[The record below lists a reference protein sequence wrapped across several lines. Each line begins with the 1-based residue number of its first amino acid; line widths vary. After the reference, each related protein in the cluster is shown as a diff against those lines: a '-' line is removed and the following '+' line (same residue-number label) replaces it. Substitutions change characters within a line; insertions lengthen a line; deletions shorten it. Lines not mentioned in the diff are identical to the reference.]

1 MVLQGSVTRGLFFL
15 ITRPDSTRGETGV
28 EDRREII
35 VAENHRSSDGE
46 NGEFIENKSC
56 SAKLD
61 LMKAC
66 NFAPM
71 ATRTAFNG
79 KYSTAMI
86 CMVKGALSE
95 D

>member
-1 MVLQGSVTRGLFFL
+1 MFFL
-15 ITRPDSTRGETGV
+15 ITRPDITRGETGV

-79 KYSTAMI
+79 KFSTAMI